1 MPQCGVSFSLRA
13 AVELAMRLRAAI
25 KSGDPRQGMRITKSA
40 MKFDRQIVAIALVN
54 GARALYSDDGFE
66 KFASSCGLATKR
78 VADLPV
84 PASQGE
90 LFEERQDPGDAE
102 GPDATGDGENDL

>member
-1 MPQCGVSFSLRA
+1 
-13 AVELAMRLRAAI
+13 
-25 KSGDPRQGMRITKSA
+25 MRITKSA

-54 GARALYSDDGFE
+54 CARALYSDDDGV
-66 KFASSCGLATKR
+66 KRFASSCCLATRR

-90 LFEERQDPGDAE
+90 LFEERQKPGDS
-102 GPDATGDGENDL
+102 ENDL